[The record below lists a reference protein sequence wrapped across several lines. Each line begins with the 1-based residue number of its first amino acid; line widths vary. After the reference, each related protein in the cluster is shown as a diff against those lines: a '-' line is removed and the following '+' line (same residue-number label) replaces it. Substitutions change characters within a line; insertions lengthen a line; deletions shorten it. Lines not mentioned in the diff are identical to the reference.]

1 MVAAKGKVQPPT
13 GEVEGGSKEEKAS
26 ANDEKAPNSKKRKFE
41 APAGGGRGG
50 GSSSGGRGGGAG
62 GGGRGFFPNR
72 GKSAG
77 DRDVNNYTAV
87 NALKRIKL
95 KVYISTCSSSSH
107 VRMYVCMYAQRS
119 S

>member
-26 ANDEKAPNSKKRKFE
+26 ANDEKAPTSKKRKFE
-41 APAGGGRGG
+41 APAGGGRG
-50 GSSSGGRGGGAG
+50 G

-77 DRDVNNYTAV
+77 DRDSNNYTAV

-95 KVYISTCSSSSH
+95 KVYISTCSSSSY
-107 VRMYVCMYAQRS
+107 VCMYVCMRS
-119 S
+119 AAH

>member
-1 MVAAKGKVQPPT
+1 MVAAKGKLQPPT

-26 ANDEKAPNSKKRKFE
+26 ANDEKAPSSKKRKFE

-50 GSSSGGRGGGAG
+50 GGGGSSS
-62 GGGRGFFPNR
+62 GGRGFFPNR

-77 DRDVNNYTAV
+77 DRDSNNYTAV

-95 KVYISTCSSSSH
+95 KVYIH
-107 VRMYVCMYAQRS
+107 LRVHHLHMYVCMRS
-119 S
+119 AAH